1 MRFLTHGGKK
11 LMNNNTNT
19 LSIDRRILLKND
31 PVEKLKRMIEIREF
45 EEICFNLFAEGLI
58 RGTTHLCNGQE
69 AIAIGVAAS
78 LEVSDYVM
86 CTYRGHGHALA
97 LGMTPEKVLSEI
109 MGKKNG
115 SMNGLGGSMHLS
127 DLSVGL
133 LPTSAIVGAGIPIA
147 AGAAKTAQYKK
158 TGGVAV
164 SIFGDGATNI
174 GAFHEGLN
182 ISKVLNLPVIFI
194 CENNLYGE
202 YSPLA
207 STTPVKDLATRAAS
221 YNMRNYIVD
230 GQNVDEVIEIV
241 NTATEY
247 ARNNEG
253 PTLIEMKTY
262 RYSGHSRSDP
272 ATYRPDGEL
281 DAWLERDPIE
291 LYNKALIS
299 QELIKDND
307 KDKIIEET
315 RKSLLKVKD
324 IVANSEEPDDNSL
337 FQNIYSD

>member
-1 MRFLTHGGKK
+1 MVMDRNINK
-11 LMNNNTNT
+11 
-19 LSIDRRILLKND
+19 SAIDRRELLKTD

-69 AIAIGVAAS
+69 AVAIGVAAT

-97 LGMTPEKVLSEI
+97 LGMTPKKVLSEI

-127 DLSVGL
+127 DLSIGL

-182 ISKVLNLPVIFI
+182 IAKVLNLPVIFI

-207 STTPVKDLATRAAS
+207 STTPVTDLATRASS

-230 GQNVDEVIEIV
+230 GQEVDEVIKIV
-241 NTATEY
+241 SEAVEY

-253 PTLIEMKTY
+253 PTFIEMKTY

-272 ATYRPDGEL
+272 ATYRPEGEL
-281 DAWLERDPIE
+281 ESWLERDPIE
-291 LYNKALIS
+291 LYNKSLIT
-299 QELIKDND
+299 QKVITEQD
-307 KDKIIEET
+307 KDTIIKET
-315 RKSLLKVKD
+315 KMSLLEIKD
-324 IVANSEEPDDNSL
+324 IVTNLDEPEDDYL
-337 FQNIYSD
+337 FKNIYSD

>member
-1 MRFLTHGGKK
+1 MS
-11 LMNNNTNT
+11 N
-19 LSIDRRILLKND
+19 SPQDRRASIKND
-31 PVEKLKRMIEIREF
+31 QVEQLKRMVEIREF

-69 AIAIGVAAS
+69 AIAVGIACS
-78 LEVSDYVM
+78 LEVKDYVM

-97 LGMTPEKVLSEI
+97 LGMTPETVLSEI
-109 MGKKNG
+109 MGKSGG

-127 DLSVGL
+127 DLSIGL

-147 AGAAKTAQYKK
+147 TGVAKSAQYKK
-158 TGGVAV
+158 TGAVAV

-182 ISKVLNLPVIFI
+182 IAKVLNLPVIFI

-207 STTPVKDLATRAAS
+207 NTTSVEDLATRAKS
-221 YNMRNYIVD
+221 YDMRNYIVD
-230 GQNVDEVIEIV
+230 GQEIEEVIEKVGEAV
-241 NTATEY
+241 NF

-253 PTLIEMKTY
+253 PTFIEMKTY

-272 ATYRPDGEL
+272 ASYRPDGEL
-281 DAWLERDPIE
+281 EAWMERDPIK
-291 LYNKALIS
+291 LLNNALVS
-299 QELIKDND
+299 KKVMEAGDL
-307 KDKIIEET
+307 DKIIKET
-315 RKSLLKVKD
+315 NATLEKIKEKVSKS
-324 IVANSEEPDDNSL
+324 SEPTEDYL
-337 FQNIYSD
+337 FKNIYSE

>member
-1 MRFLTHGGKK
+1 MSNSPK
-11 LMNNNTNT
+11 
-19 LSIDRRILLKND
+19 DRRALIKED
-31 PVEKLKRMIEIREF
+31 PVEQLKRMIEIREF

-69 AIAIGVAAS
+69 AVAVGIASS
-78 LEVSDYVM
+78 LEVTDYVM

-97 LGMTPEKVLSEI
+97 LGMTPETVLSEI
-109 MGKKNG
+109 MGKAGG

-127 DLSVGL
+127 DLSIGL

-147 AGAAKTAQYKK
+147 TGVAKSAQYKK
-158 TGGVAV
+158 TGAVAV

-182 ISKVLNLPVIFI
+182 IAKVLNLPTIFI

-207 STTPVKDLATRAAS
+207 NTTSVLDLATRANS
-221 YNMRNYIVD
+221 YDMRNYIVD
-230 GQNVDEVIEIV
+230 GQEVEEVIKTVQEA
-241 NTATEY
+241 ATF
-247 ARNNEG
+247 ARNGEG
-253 PTLIEMKTY
+253 PTFIEMKTY

-281 DAWLERDPIE
+281 EAWMERDPIE
-291 LYNKALIS
+291 LLNKHLVS
-299 QELIKDND
+299 KKLLHDGD
-307 KDKIIEET
+307 KDKIIDET
-315 RKSLLKVKD
+315 REILDKVKEK
-324 IVANSEEPDDNSL
+324 VANSEEPNEDYL
-337 FQNIYSD
+337 FQNIYSE

>member
-1 MRFLTHGGKK
+1 MSNSPK
-11 LMNNNTNT
+11 
-19 LSIDRRILLKND
+19 DRRASIKND
-31 PVEKLKRMIEIREF
+31 QVEQLKRMVEIREF

-69 AIAIGVAAS
+69 AIAVGIACS
-78 LEVSDYVM
+78 LEVKDYVM

-97 LGMTPEKVLSEI
+97 LGMTPETVLSEI
-109 MGKKNG
+109 MGKSGG

-127 DLSVGL
+127 DLSIGL

-147 AGAAKTAQYKK
+147 TGVAKSAQYKK
-158 TGGVAV
+158 TGAVAV

-182 ISKVLNLPVIFI
+182 IAKVLNLPVIFI

-207 STTPVKDLATRAAS
+207 STTPVQDLATRAKS
-221 YNMRNYIVD
+221 YDMRNYIVD
-230 GQNVDEVIEIV
+230 GQEIEEVIEKVGEAV
-241 NTATEY
+241 NF

-272 ATYRPDGEL
+272 ASYRPDGEL
-281 DAWLERDPIE
+281 EAWMERDPIK
-291 LYNKALIS
+291 LLNNALVS
-299 QELIKDND
+299 KKVVDAGDL
-307 KDKIIEET
+307 DKIIKET
-315 RKSLLKVKD
+315 NATLEKIKEKVSKS
-324 IVANSEEPDDNSL
+324 SEPTEDYL
-337 FQNIYSD
+337 FKNIYSE

>member
-1 MRFLTHGGKK
+1 MSNSPK
-11 LMNNNTNT
+11 
-19 LSIDRRILLKND
+19 DRRASIKND
-31 PVEKLKRMIEIREF
+31 QVEQLKRMVEIREF

-69 AIAIGVAAS
+69 AIAVGIACS
-78 LEVSDYVM
+78 LEVKDYVM

-97 LGMTPEKVLSEI
+97 LGMTPETVLSEI
-109 MGKKNG
+109 MGKSGG

-127 DLSVGL
+127 DLSIGL

-147 AGAAKTAQYKK
+147 TGVAKSAQYKK
-158 TGGVAV
+158 TGAVAV

-182 ISKVLNLPVIFI
+182 IAKVLNLPVIFI

-207 STTPVKDLATRAAS
+207 NTTSVEDLATRAKS
-221 YNMRNYIVD
+221 YDMRNYIVD
-230 GQNVDEVIEIV
+230 GQEIEEVIEKVGEAV
-241 NTATEY
+241 NF

-253 PTLIEMKTY
+253 PTFIEMKTY

-272 ATYRPDGEL
+272 ASYRPDGEL
-281 DAWLERDPIE
+281 EAWMERDPIK
-291 LYNKALIS
+291 LLNNALVS
-299 QELIKDND
+299 KKVMEAGDL
-307 KDKIIEET
+307 DKIIKET
-315 RKSLLKVKD
+315 NATLEKIKEKVSKS
-324 IVANSEEPDDNSL
+324 SEPTEDYL
-337 FQNIYSD
+337 FKNIYSE

>member
-1 MRFLTHGGKK
+1 MSNSPK
-11 LMNNNTNT
+11 
-19 LSIDRRILLKND
+19 DRRASIKND
-31 PVEKLKRMIEIREF
+31 QVEQLKRMVEIREF

-69 AIAIGVAAS
+69 AIAVGIACS
-78 LEVSDYVM
+78 LEVKDYVM

-97 LGMTPEKVLSEI
+97 LGMTPETVLSEI
-109 MGKKNG
+109 MGKSGG

-127 DLSVGL
+127 DLSIGL

-147 AGAAKTAQYKK
+147 TGVAKSAQYKK
-158 TGGVAV
+158 TGAVAV

-182 ISKVLNLPVIFI
+182 IAKVLNLPVIFI

-207 STTPVKDLATRAAS
+207 NTTSVEDLATRAKS
-221 YNMRNYIVD
+221 YEMRNYIVD
-230 GQNVDEVIEIV
+230 GQEIEEVIEKVGEAV
-241 NTATEY
+241 NF

-253 PTLIEMKTY
+253 PTFIEMKTY

-272 ATYRPDGEL
+272 ASYRPDGEL
-281 DAWLERDPIE
+281 EAWMERDPIK
-291 LYNKALIS
+291 LLNNALVS
-299 QELIKDND
+299 KKVMEAGDL
-307 KDKIIEET
+307 DKIIKET
-315 RKSLLKVKD
+315 NATLEKIKEKVSKS
-324 IVANSEEPDDNSL
+324 SEPTEDYL
-337 FQNIYSD
+337 FKNIYSE